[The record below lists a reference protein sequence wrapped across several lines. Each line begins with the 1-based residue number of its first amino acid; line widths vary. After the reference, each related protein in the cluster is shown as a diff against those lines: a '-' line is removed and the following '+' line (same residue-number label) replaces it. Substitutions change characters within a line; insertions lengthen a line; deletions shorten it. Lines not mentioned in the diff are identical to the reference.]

1 MSFDKEEITSKIQ
14 WSFTNILA
22 LLVVIISSTYFF
34 WISFVLTKN
43 EVKDNGSLNQIT
55 IVMVT
60 LITLVLNYY
69 FGSSNSSARQQQQI
83 TEMQKTATTVA
94 ITASNL
100 AASNLAGNTST
111 PESVEIKV
119 DKAVKIAELK
129 AALEKLEPNSED
141 AKRIVAEL
149 EELEKLT

>member
-1 MSFDKEEITSKIQ
+1 MPFEKEEITSKIQ